1 MAQFALQTS
10 QPALLTETGLDEAAL
25 RELLSFIAG
34 VGEAYGLETSG
45 LSDVSYGIVISG
57 DEADPVS
64 WSNGM
69 SDYGQFGRARFG
81 WDSIATPAW
90 LRATAPNGKAGGQVI
105 LQPGLCEGVYA
116 PSCLAAVNTGSGE
129 ADAALD
135 FVATLLSDE
144 VQGRSQGD
152 GLPVTETGLEET
164 LARNEAVMERGA
176 FTALLDGLSTPVA
189 VDAALLSSLS
199 THAEAMV
206 KGEETLDEAADGVQ
220 GDLAL
225 RFAERQ

>member
-1 MAQFALQTS
+1 M
-10 QPALLTETGLDEAAL
+10 
-25 RELLSFIAG
+25 
-34 VGEAYGLETSG
+34 
-45 LSDVSYGIVISG
+45 
-57 DEADPVS
+57 
-64 WSNGM
+64 
-69 SDYGQFGRARFG
+69 
-81 WDSIATPAW
+81 
-90 LRATAPNGKAGGQVI
+90 
-105 LQPGLCEGVYA
+105 
-116 PSCLAAVNTGSGE
+116 
-129 ADAALD
+129 
-135 FVATLLSDE
+135 
-144 VQGRSQGD
+144 
-152 GLPVTETGLEET
+152 TETGLEET